1 MDTVAQMSKRRSGV
15 GVTSWSVLLPI
26 AGGQDAPMF
35 NFRLRLSE
43 GTCSKVDMWTAV
55 AAMTASRGAVGICLL
70 GDKLYAIGI
79 MVNRV
84 TLT

>member
-55 AAMTASRGAVGICLL
+55 AGAVGICLL